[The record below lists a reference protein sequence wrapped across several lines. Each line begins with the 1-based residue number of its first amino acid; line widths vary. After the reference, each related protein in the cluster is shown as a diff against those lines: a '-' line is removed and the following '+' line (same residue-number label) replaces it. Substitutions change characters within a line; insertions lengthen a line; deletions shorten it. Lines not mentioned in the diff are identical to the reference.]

1 MLLQYLSEGSSSI
14 AARSRHIFEEL
25 LPQVDGALMSHLQS
39 LDIVP
44 QVFLIR
50 WVRLLFVREFAFEDV
65 LCLWDVIFAEDPSL
79 ELVDYICLV
88 SRAKLSQSP
97 PRRY

>member
-1 MLLQYLSEGSSSI
+1 MT
-14 AARSRHIFEEL
+14 
-25 LPQVDGALMSHLQS
+25 HLKS

-97 PRRY
+97 PQKY